1 MYPEKQ
7 IYDIAGLPAVRGR
20 DLVNGLLEQA
30 NKYSPTYLLGS
41 PASGLTHEPDG
52 TIVVTTEAGGS
63 VRTRAVVIT
72 GGIGSFTP
80 RPRPAGRGHE
90 GKGLVYFVPSL
101 QEMAD
106 RDVVIVGG
114 GDSACDWALS
124 LEGIARSVTLV
135 HRRAAFRA
143 HAASVD
149 ALHASS
155 VEVITDAQVT
165 EISGDDWVESV
176 TITNKARE
184 QQERKCQA
192 VVAALGFT
200 ADLGPIEQ
208 WGLNIVDRQ
217 ISVGTTM
224 ETGVPRVYAAGD
236 ITEYPGK
243 VRLISVGFGEA
254 ATAVNNAAAALDPE
268 AGVFP
273 GHSSEL

>member
-1 MYPEKQ
+1 M
-7 IYDIAGLPAVRGR
+7 PAVRGR
-20 DLVNGLLEQA
+20 DLVAGLVEQA
-30 NKYSPTYLLGS
+30 ARYSPNYLLGS
-41 PASGLTHEPDG
+41 AASSLVHEPDG
-52 TIVVTTEAGGS
+52 RILLTTEDGTA

-80 RPRPAGRGHE
+80 RPLPAGRAHE

-124 LEGIARSVTLV
+124 LEPLARSVTLV

-143 HAASVD
+143 HAGSVD
-149 ALHASS
+149 ALRASS

-165 EISGDDWVESV
+165 EIRGEDWVESV
-176 TITNKARE
+176 TITDKGKSSS
-184 QQERKCQA
+184 ERKCQA

-208 WGLNIVDRQ
+208 WGLRIAERHITVD
-217 ISVGTTM
+217 TTM
-224 ETGVPRVYAAGD
+224 ETGVPGVYAAGD
-236 ITEYPGK
+236 ITDYPGK

-254 ATAVNNAAAALDPE
+254 ATAVNNAAAMLDPE
-268 AGVFP
+268 AGIFP